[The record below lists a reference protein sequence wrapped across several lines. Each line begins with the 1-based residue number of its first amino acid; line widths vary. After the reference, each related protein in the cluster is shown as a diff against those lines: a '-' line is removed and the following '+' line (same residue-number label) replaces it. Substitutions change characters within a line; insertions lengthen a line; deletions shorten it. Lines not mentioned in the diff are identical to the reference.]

1 MSNLYNETAALD
13 ASAQAE
19 LVRNGEISA
28 SELVEAAIERL
39 ERLNPKLNAVIHPGL
54 ERARERARSPEHS
67 DGRFRGVPFLMK
79 DIGGEES
86 GQPLHAGMRFAKEA
100 GWKAR
105 EDAYFTR
112 KTVEAG
118 LVSLGRTNTPELAL
132 LPTTEPDAYGPTRNP
147 WGLEYSAGGSSGG
160 AAAAVAAGIVAAAH
174 ASDGGGSIRGPASM
188 CALVG
193 LKPTRGRNS
202 FGPSLGE
209 RWSGFSSEFV
219 LTRSVRDT
227 AALLD
232 VTSGPMPGDP
242 YFAPVPARPFEQE
255 VGADPGRLRVGL
267 MRVGPRAEDLD
278 PDAVAAVEKTA
289 RALEAHGHHVEESH
303 PAALDDPGVVA
314 AYVGVVTGNVARAL
328 EAWGEKVGRTVE
340 QSDVEPLTWALAERG
355 RATAAH
361 ELLASLEFVHRLGRR
376 FAEWW
381 ASGLRPASD
390 PHAGEASAPDRN
402 RVPRPP
408 RSRCAR
414 FFSRLRTERSR
425 CPSISPG
432 SQPFRFRRTGPTQG
446 CRWEASSSLRS
457 GAKTCCC
464 GSPRSSRSPSAGW
477 SADRRSSVERSPK
490 PRIQSQADE
499 PKLSAASDRPFRQT
513 S

>member
-1 MSNLYNETAALD
+1 MSHLSNETAALD

-19 LVRNGEISA
+19 LLRNGEISA
-28 SELVEAAIERL
+28 GELVDAAIERL

-54 ERARERARSPEHS
+54 ERARERARSPELS

-132 LPTTEPDAYGPTRNP
+132 LPTTEPEAYGPTRNP

-267 MRVGPRAEDLD
+267 MRVGPRADDLD

-289 RALEAHGHHVEESH
+289 GALEAHGHHVEESH

-314 AYVGVVTGNVARAL
+314 AYVAVVTGNVARAL
-328 EAWGEKVGRTVE
+328 EVWGEKVGRTVE
-340 QSDVEPLTWALAERG
+340 QRDVEPLTWALAERG

-376 FAEWW
+376 LAEWW
-381 ASGLRPASD
+381 STGFDLLLTPTQAKPPPRIGTVCSTPEEPLRAFLLAAPYGAFTLPFNLSGQPAISVPSHWTDAGLPLGSQLVAPFGREDLLLRVAAQLEESV
-390 PHAGEASAPDRN
+390 GWLER
-402 RVPRPP
+402 RPP
-408 RSRCAR
+408 L
-414 FFSRLRTERSR
+414 F
-425 CPSISPG
+425 G
-432 SQPFRFRRTGPTQG
+432 
-446 CRWEASSSLRS
+446 
-457 GAKTCCC
+457 
-464 GSPRSSRSPSAGW
+464 
-477 SADRRSSVERSPK
+477 
-490 PRIQSQADE
+490 
-499 PKLSAASDRPFRQT
+499 
-513 S
+513 